1 MQHSLSIPFLPGN
14 MSATSPRLFEH
25 NGAPV
30 VEGTMNKEPKAT
42 QNQFEQTRA
51 QVEEVAGIM
60 RLNVM
65 KVLERDQKLS
75 ELNDRA
81 NALEIG
87 ASQFAQQSTKIK
99 SKYCWKNTKSL
110 MVIGVIGLVLVAIAV
125 ISVARGGSGSGQI
138 Q

>member
-25 NGAPV
+25 NGAPA
-30 VEGTMNKEPKAT
+30 VEGIMNKEPKT
-42 QNQFEQTRA
+42 TQFEQTRA

-110 MVIGVIGLVLVAIAV
+110 MVIGVIGLVIVAIAV
-125 ISVARGGSGSGQI
+125 ISVARGGSGSGQA

>member
-1 MQHSLSIPFLPGN
+1 M
-14 MSATSPRLFEH
+14 
-25 NGAPV
+25 
-30 VEGTMNKEPKAT
+30 VEGIMNKEPKT
-42 QNQFEQTRA
+42 TQFEQTRA

-110 MVIGVIGLVLVAIAV
+110 MVIGVIGLVIVAIAV
-125 ISVARGGSGSGQI
+125 ISVARGGNGSGQA